1 MENIFENMSQLI
13 HDQLCLDE
21 DYKNALD
28 SESEKVGRARID
40 EALSNNEWMTPEEFG
55 NHLKNEIKRIYKK

>member
-40 EALSNNEWMTPEEFG
+40 EALSNN
-55 NHLKNEIKRIYKK
+55 